1 MYLLILLTMV
11 NMTLAVP
18 DDLHQIMKQHSEIK
32 WSEVA
37 RKAIRDQARK
47 LEMMDKILAKSTL
60 TEKDVTEIGKKIKK
74 GIAKK
79 HGLAK

>member
-1 MYLLILLTMV
+1 MG
-11 NMTLAVP
+11 NMTLSIP
-18 DDLHQIMKQHSEIK
+18 GELHQEMNFHSEIK